1 MKKES
6 KVIKNPSRRLN
17 KPGSYI
23 FSALSA
29 LILFAALISLSGC
42 AKTGYPEPPKA
53 APPPPPV
60 ILSAGKLKTSL
71 RIVYKYNGNVNK
83 IKGFL
88 IYKKY
93 FKDKKSIKYSCNSS
107 TPFVFQNLEFKKRF
121 SLQYGK
127 FFYNVNIKN
136 LKNGYYIFCIKSAGY
151 YGIKSAYSN
160 YIITSIK
167 HRRA

>member
-1 MKKES
+1 MKKKS
-6 KVIKNPSRRLN
+6 KIIKNRCRLLN
-17 KPGSYI
+17 NPRSYI

-53 APPPPPV
+53 APPLPPV
-60 ILSAGKLKTSL
+60 ILSAGKLKNYL
-71 RIVYKYNGNVNK
+71 HIVYKYNGNANK
-83 IKGFL
+83 IKRFL

-93 FKDKKSIKYSCNSS
+93 FKDKKSIKYSCDSS

-127 FFYNVNIKN
+127 FFYNVNSNN
-136 LKNGYYIFCIKSAGY
+136 LKNGYYMFCIKSAGY

-160 YIITSIK
+160 YIIIFIK